1 MFLLYSKPLRLGVA
15 FTVDGTQYSSNWLRS
30 STAEQ
35 RASIGITEIP
45 DPFRADDRFYY
56 VTEQDEA
63 PYIINTP
70 KLLEDREEV
79 DEEGNPVYVKVLDN
93 SDPENPVMV
102 DSDERLVTKG
112 LKSNW
117 IAQVKTTAGTMLA
130 ATDWMVIRKAERDV
144 PIDADV
150 VTKRAAILAEANRL
164 ENAIAACTTVEE
176 LIAVVSAQNWE

>member
-1 MFLLYSKPLRLGVA
+1 MYKVNNKTLPLDRA
-15 FTVDGTQYSSNWLRS
+15 FTLGDIQYPANWLRR
-30 STAEQ
+30 STSEA
-35 RASIGITEIP
+35 RAALGITWETEP
-45 DPFRADDRFYY
+45 ARADDRFYWNGDI
-56 VTEQDEA
+56 T
-63 PYIINTP
+63 NP
-70 KLLEDREEV
+70 KALEDREEV
-79 DEEGNPVYVKVLDN
+79 DEAGNPMYVKVLDN

-112 LKSNW
+112 LKSQW

-176 LIAVVSAQNWE
+176 LIAVVTAQNWE

>member
-1 MFLLYSKPLRLGVA
+1 MFLLNSKPLRLGAA

-79 DEEGNPVYVKVLDN
+79 DKEGNPMYVKVLGEVDGQ
-93 SDPENPVMV
+93 PAMV
-102 DSDERLVTKG
+102 DSDERLVSKG
-112 LKSNW
+112 LKSQW
-117 IAQVKTTAGTMLA
+117 IAQVKITAGTMLA
-130 ATDWMVIRKAERDV
+130 QTDWMVIRKAERDV

-164 ENAIAACTTVEE
+164 EVAIAACADVEA
-176 LIAVVSAQNWE
+176 LIAVVNDQRW